1 MWKPFCRGR
10 CEFSPSARA
19 PAVCCSAV
27 RSVHGWVNLG
37 PCVSAC
43 ALGQCLGNQL
53 LVLSA
58 QPGHL
63 VVSQQVP
70 PRDQSAQVS
79 LGNSFLFQKR
89 HRSNDSTASG
99 RDRSHSCDSA
109 EALPCKVKEEP
120 WLQEMCNAFL
130 QQYIQYLQS
139 MGFILVQVRP
149 PSPTTR
155 RSVMFWEACW
165 RKAHTLSH
173 ALV

>member
-1 MWKPFCRGR
+1 MLWGKQQV
-10 CEFSPSARA
+10 
-19 PAVCCSAV
+19 PAGYCSAV
-27 RSVHGWVNLG
+27 RSVHGWVDLG
-37 PCVSAC
+37 SCILVH
-43 ALGQCLGNQL
+43 ALGQCLDKQM
-53 LVLSA
+53 LVLSGRERSTFCWTSV
-58 QPGHL
+58 PG
-63 VVSQQVP
+63 VPCWGQSQQF
-70 PRDQSAQVS
+70 S
-79 LGNSFLFQKR
+79 GIHFLLQKR

-109 EALPCKVKEEP
+109 DALPCKGKEEP

-155 RSVMFWEACW
+155 RSVMCWEPWCW
-165 RKAHTLSH
+165 RRASTLSC

>member
-1 MWKPFCRGR
+1 MNAATGSRFLQVI
-10 CEFSPSARA
+10 
-19 PAVCCSAV
+19 AVLL
-27 RSVHGWVNLG
+27 VHGWVDLG
-37 PCVSAC
+37 SCILAH
-43 ALGQCLGNQL
+43 ALGQCLDNQK
-53 LVLSA
+53 LVLFGRERSTFSA
-58 QPGHL
+58 RASGVFCWGQL
-63 VVSQQVP
+63 QQFSVG
-70 PRDQSAQVS
+70 S
-79 LGNSFLFQKR
+79 LFLLQKR

-120 WLQEMCNAFL
+120 WLQEMCNTFL

-155 RSVMFWEACW
+155 RSVMCWEPWCW
-165 RKAHTLSH
+165 RRDNMLSW